1 MVSLGHNGLKTMP
14 AKWCYCCVFGDFPN
28 VYLSI
33 NGSYNQR
40 DSMRGI
46 IWIGHHGNRRWRQ
59 IQIQVYDAERPLACR
74 TAMDRPPY
82 NAVRPV
88 CTQTII
94 HGHCY
99 VVIRL
104 RVNNGIKT
112 LWHTNFFRHCYV
124 HNFYCICAIL
134 QMEILILKFVL
145 FSECAIHT
153 IWLLGP
159 DIQRFVYV
167 FKSILF
173 FVTHGLINF
182 RIT

>member
-1 MVSLGHNGLKTMP
+1 
-14 AKWCYCCVFGDFPN
+14 
-28 VYLSI
+28 
-33 NGSYNQR
+33 
-40 DSMRGI
+40 MRGI

-99 VVIRL
+99 VITRL

-112 LWHTNFFRHCYV
+112 LWHTYFFRHCYV

-159 DIQRFVYV
+159 EI
-167 FKSILF
+167 FKDLFMFSNQFYFSLHMVSSIFASLNEKF
-173 FVTHGLINF
+173 IFLGTNILNIVKNNHCEWA
-182 RIT
+182 ITAIS